1 MKKITPLLVLWLFLL
16 GIDAAAAFE
25 LEENRAKIL
34 AVVEEV
40 ALKFNYYD
48 EVSASVPNFIKGDS
62 EIGGQCADYA
72 LAFINLWN
80 AKYQPKAR
88 LVIQQQGIE
97 QFPDGIYEVV
107 GKDTQE
113 LPFLKNRTTSMLYAW
128 NNAIGIAHPELG
140 GYKIKLVENVHVNS
154 HHGIKDWNSNGP
166 HVWVKLDSVS
176 VDPTYAEFGSL
187 PVIGQDN

>member
-1 MKKITPLLVLWLFLL
+1 MKKIAPLLILWLFLL
-16 GIDAAAAFE
+16 GIDTAEAFE
-25 LEENRAKIL
+25 IENYRAKIL

-48 EVSASVPNFIKGDS
+48 EVSATVPNSIKGDS

-80 AKYQPKAR
+80 ASYQPKAL
-88 LVIQQQGIE
+88 LVIQQQGIA
-97 QFPDGIYEVV
+97 QFPDGIYEVI

-113 LPFLKNRTTSMLYAW
+113 LPFLKNRTISMLYEW
-128 NNAIGIAHPELG
+128 NNTLGIGHPELG
-140 GYKIKLVENVHVNS
+140 GYKIKLIERVHVNS
-154 HHGIKDWNSNGP
+154 HHGFKDWNNNGP

-187 PVIGQDN
+187 PVIGHDN